1 MKIVVSVLAVGF
13 CIFVATPIYGQSA
26 WVSYLAGAE
35 ARDVAVDS
43 DGNIYVAGGTAIT
56 SGFATDGAYDTSFN
70 GGTADV
76 SVSAFRKDG
85 SLIFATYIGGP
96 KHDRAYA
103 IEVDETGIY
112 VAGRAGDGMPVSAN
126 AFQKKF
132 AGDADVNDLYGAQDG
147 FVAKLS
153 LDGKSL
159 LWCTYLGGRSREL
172 IRDIAVDKSGNV
184 LAAAIEVYRPLPD
197 KFIVNAFDEAW
208 AGGSEGYL
216 AKLSADGSKLL
227 FGTYIG
233 GSGREVE
240 SASVCVDAS
249 DNVYYMMATQSRDVP
264 SMKNRHNGGD
274 DWMVFKLTEKGKA
287 VWGTYFGGTGNEG
300 GETHTLAVS
309 PAGDVFIGGF
319 TSSKDLPISR
329 EAIRAKPGTTF
340 LARLSNSG
348 DIEHAT
354 YLPLLDVEGMMLT
367 KDLKLAITGHTN
379 IKTMRPTINAVQS
392 RYGGGPS
399 DGVAV
404 VLSSDFSQVKY
415 LSYLGGSDFDTLRA
429 VAVWN
434 NRIIGVGEAV
444 SRDIKTTKTYGKS
457 WNGSSE
463 TDGIIMSTPFK

>member
-1 MKIVVSVLAVGF
+1 VNILVSFSVIGLGA
-13 CIFVATPIYGQSA
+13 IFAAPVYGQQA
-26 WVSYLAGAE
+26 WVSYLAGSE

-43 DGNIYVAGGTAIT
+43 EGNIYVAGGTAIT
-56 SGFATDGAYDTSFN
+56 SGLASDGAYDTSFN

-96 KHDRAYA
+96 EHDRAYA
-103 IEVDETGIY
+103 IEVDQTGIY
-112 VAGRAGDGMPVSAN
+112 VAGRAGVGMPVSSN
-126 AFQKKF
+126 AFQKNF
-132 AGDADVNDLYGAQDG
+132 AGDRDVNDLYGAQDG

-159 LWCTYLGGRSREL
+159 LWLTYLGGRSRDL
-172 IRDIAVDKSGNV
+172 IRDIAVDKAGNV
-184 LAAAIEVYRPLPD
+184 LAASIEVYRPLPAEL
-197 KFIVNAFDEAW
+197 IVNAFDKEW

-233 GSGREVE
+233 GSGKEVE
-240 SASVCVDAS
+240 SASVCVDGS
-249 DNVYYMMATQSRDVP
+249 DNVYYMMATQSNDVP
-264 SMKNRHNGGD
+264 KMKNRHRGGD
-274 DWMVFKLTEKGKA
+274 DWMVFKLTAEGKP

-309 PAGDVFIGGF
+309 PTGDVFIGGF
-319 TSSKDLPISR
+319 TSSKDLAISR
-329 EAIRAKPGTTF
+329 KAIRAKPGSTF
-340 LARLSNSG
+340 LARLSSGG
-348 DIEHAT
+348 DIKYAT

-367 KDLKLAITGHTN
+367 KDLQLAITGHTDL
-379 IKTMRPTINAVQS
+379 KDMRPSKDAVQN

-404 VLSSDFSQVKY
+404 VFSPNFSQVKC

-429 VAVWN
+429 VTVWN

-444 SRDIKTTKTYGKS
+444 SRDIKTSKTYRSK

-463 TDGIIMSTPFK
+463 TDGIIVSAPFE